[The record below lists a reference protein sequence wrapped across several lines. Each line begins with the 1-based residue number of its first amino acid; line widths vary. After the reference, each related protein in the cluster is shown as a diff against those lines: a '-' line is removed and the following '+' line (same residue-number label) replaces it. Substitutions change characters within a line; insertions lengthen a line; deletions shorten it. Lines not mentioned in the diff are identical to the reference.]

1 MNRCFLLALCRL
13 ILRRPNLE
21 IATEASPSAGEN
33 TGIVL
38 VPCRAGKSVPTAIS
52 GGVDIS
58 EFPGCHLF

>member
-1 MNRCFLLALCRL
+1 M
-13 ILRRPNLE
+13 E
-21 IATEASPSAGEN
+21 IATEASPSTGEN

-38 VPCRAGKSVPTAIS
+38 VPCRAGKSVPAAIS